1 MRIRRA
7 RIASTQAISPGRAW
21 RPVSAV
27 TAEGIASSYLGP
39 VSATRRVDPY
49 RASAAKSA
57 KPRIVRDPSAR
68 AAAAPA
74 KHRGRIADTAG
85 TPEVLPATADSAA
98 RPSGRSIELPRLGL
112 GIILKT
118 IVGKGKNYYM
128 ASRHFCACHS
138 SGRRV
143 RRVSISTVSSAG
155 RRPCAISST
164 IGGARNANRMR
175 RRRSSCTMCLRFAS
189 SPNCTQTYE

>member
-7 RIASTQAISPGRAW
+7 RIASTQAISPGRAY
-21 RPVSAV
+21 RLVSAL
-27 TAEGIASSYLGP
+27 TAEGIALSYLRP
-39 VSATRRVDPY
+39 VSVMKRVDP
-49 RASAAKSA
+49 SANAA
-57 KPRIVRDPSAR
+57 MNARLRIVRDPSAR

-85 TPEVLPATADSAA
+85 TPEALPATADSAA